1 MVEAGLEVVIGAK
14 LRESAADVGPAQDV
28 EVLLLALPGRVDHP
42 LHEGV
47 ASRAEADQSGHS
59 EKSYGDPSL
68 KDLSINAAFQ
78 KLGCFTFEICAAV
91 YF

>member
-1 MVEAGLEVVIGAK
+1 
-14 LRESAADVGPAQDV
+14 
-28 EVLLLALPGRVDHP
+28 
-42 LHEGV
+42 
-47 ASRAEADQSGHS
+47 
-59 EKSYGDPSL
+59 L